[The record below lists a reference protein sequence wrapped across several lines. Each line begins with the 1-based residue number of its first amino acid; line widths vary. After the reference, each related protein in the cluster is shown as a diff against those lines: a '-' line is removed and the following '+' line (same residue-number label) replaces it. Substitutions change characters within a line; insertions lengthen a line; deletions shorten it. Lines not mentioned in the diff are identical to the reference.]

1 MKFEDQYDLYLKKY
15 PLHEG
20 IMSSVGKAIA
30 DVVSAPVKA
39 VVKASPLGTITK
51 PENNPYA
58 EFLFKDRYDYFNR
71 KYKNKVVD
79 KNTNKPLDSKIYVLV
94 EQEYINKKINSGD
107 NNLLRKVTFIKN
119 GANLGKFK
127 FNLNQVKSKNLN
139 VDKILL
145 PLNRNI
151 TPNTK
156 KEAYNLFAESDM
168 TAISFPSDM
177 DTDLLNIIK
186 NKLKEKKIDGYYDEK
201 EILKVIKDSILNSL
215 RKLSLPEDKSL
226 LAYKV
231 VWFFIFS
238 RVTILR

>member
-1 MKFEDQYDLYLKKY
+1 MKFEDLYDLYIKKY
-15 PLHEG
+15 PLYEG
-20 IMSSVGKAIA
+20 IMSTVGKAIA
-30 DVVSAPVKA
+30 NVVSAPVKA

-58 EFLFKDRYDYFNR
+58 EFFKVRYDYFNS

-119 GANLGKFK
+119 GTNLGKFK

-145 PLNRNI
+145 PLNRI
-151 TPNTK
+151 TPNAKT
-156 KEAYNLFAESDM
+156 EAYNLFAESDM
-168 TAISFPSDM
+168 TAINFPSDI
-177 DTDLLNIIK
+177 DTDLLDIIK
-186 NKLKEKKIDGYYDEK
+186 NILKQKKIDGYYDEK
-201 EILKVIKDSILNSL
+201 EIVKVIKDSILNSL
-215 RKLSLPEDKSL
+215 KKLSFPEDKSL
-226 LAYKV
+226 LAFKV
-231 VWFFIFS
+231 IWFFIFS
-238 RVTILR
+238 RETVLR